1 MTQGAITLYALFGT
15 IISTFLVGYPI
26 YFLAKLGII
35 TGIDSSSP
43 IESLLFGSLIAA
55 VDPVGTLSI
64 LGNPELQCDPLLY
77 SLVFGESVLNDAI
90 SIAIFHSLS
99 KYYKPVDDSIDF
111 SESDLPSVCLSFLTL
126 SALSISVGIGL
137 GLVAS
142 FIYRHTSLT
151 KFPKFETTLLFLFC
165 YLCYASAEAF
175 DLSGILALFFHGIV
189 LAHYNSYNLVSLF

>member
-1 MTQGAITLYALFGT
+1 MGT

-26 YFLAKLGII
+26 YLLAKLEII

-90 SIAIFHSLS
+90 SIALFHSFG
-99 KYYKPVDDSIDF
+99 KYYKPIENDDSSSTDF
-111 SESDLPSVCLSFLTL
+111 TESDLPSVCLSFLTL

-142 FIYRHTSLT
+142 FIYRHTSLK

-189 LAHYNSYNLVSLF
+189 LSHYNSYNLVSSL